1 MPQLSRSSGLSALAV
16 AAMITLGG
24 CSATVGASPSA
35 SPTGEA
41 GIEVGQELLDVV
53 VTLPASLFTGTTEE
67 QILAS
72 AEEAGYRAE
81 VAADGSVTYT
91 IPRAIYQG
99 LLSDMSVSIDDSI
112 DETLA
117 TQPSITEI
125 THDTSFTTF
134 RMTVDRAAFEGSI
147 SAAFVALGLG
157 IQGMFYQSFNDV
169 AEADRRVVITYVD
182 GATGEEFG
190 SYVLPD
196 ALEQ

>member
-1 MPQLSRSSGLSALAV
+1 MSQLFRYSVLSAVAV
-16 AAMITLGG
+16 AAIVTLGG
-24 CSATVGASPSA
+24 CSATGGTSPSA

-53 VTLPASLFTGTTEE
+53 VTLPASFFSGTTEE

-72 AEEAGYRAE
+72 ADEAGYRAE

-91 IPRAIYQG
+91 IPRLAYQEV
-99 LLSDMSVSIDDSI
+99 LSEMAGSIDDGI
-112 DETLA
+112 EETLE

-125 THDTSFTTF
+125 THDPSFTNFT
-134 RMTVDRAAFEGSI
+134 MTVDRAAFEGSI
-147 SAAFVALGLG
+147 TAAFVPLGLG
-157 IQGMFYQSFNDV
+157 IQGMFFQSFNDV
-169 AEADRRVVITYVD
+169 AEADRRVVVTYVD